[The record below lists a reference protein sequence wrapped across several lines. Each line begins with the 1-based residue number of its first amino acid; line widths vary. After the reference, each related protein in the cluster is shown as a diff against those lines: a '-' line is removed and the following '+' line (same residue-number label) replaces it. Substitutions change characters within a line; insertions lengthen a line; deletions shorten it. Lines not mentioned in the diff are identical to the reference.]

1 MPAAI
6 HFMDERMS
14 DEKTLP
20 EYLTEGEGHID
31 IKLRRAITID
41 GTKVT
46 SLRMREPDLN
56 DQLVFEATKGT
67 DAIKEA
73 TLIANLCDITVDQ
86 AKTLKLHD
94 WKRAQEALGNLIG

>member
-1 MPAAI
+1 
-6 HFMDERMS
+6 MS
-14 DEKTLP
+14 LP
-20 EYLTEGEGHID
+20 DYLTEGDGFID

-41 GTKVT
+41 GTSVG

-67 DAIKEA
+67 DAVKEA
-73 TLIANLCDITVDQ
+73 SLIANLCDISVDQ

>member
-1 MPAAI
+1 
-6 HFMDERMS
+6 MS
-14 DEKTLP
+14 LP
-20 EYLTEGEGHID
+20 DYLTEGDGFID
-31 IKLRRAITID
+31 IKLRRPIAID
-41 GTKVT
+41 GTKVA

-67 DAIKEA
+67 DAVKEA
-73 TLIANLCDITVDQ
+73 TLIANLCDISVDQ